1 MALGPNQ
8 IAGIAQGATGLAAVI
23 GGALYGGIK
32 TRNLNRQYD
41 SMVRGR
47 LIDNEQWHNIK
58 QSQEYTR
65 RSDVQAENTKLRELL
80 EKTTARDR
88 AINTVAG
95 GTDQSLAASRA
106 AANGSLAQAYADA
119 AARASEYNDRNERE
133 YREQDSAIRQ
143 QMEKNLQ
150 QRSAS
155 VAQAASQVVN
165 SGLKLFGDSFDTFSS
180 SPIGKTNA

>member
-8 IAGIAQGATGLAAVI
+8 IAGIIQGATGLTAAL
-23 GGALYGGIK
+23 GGAIYGGVK
-32 TRNLNRQYD
+32 SGRLNREYE

-47 LIDNEQWHNIK
+47 LLDNEQWHNIK
-58 QSQEYTR
+58 KSQEYTR
-65 RSDVQAENTKLRELL
+65 RTDVQAENTKLRELL
-80 EKTTARDR
+80 EKTTDRDR
-88 AINTVAG
+88 AINAVAG

-106 AANGSLAQAYADA
+106 AANSSIAQAYADA

-150 QRSAS
+150 QRAS
-155 VAQAASQVVN
+155 NVAQAASQVVN

-180 SPIGKTNA
+180 SPVGKSNA